1 MFDPY
6 QKLPVFLRKLFFTE
20 RYVKERIA
28 VNSTE
33 ADRMANESLVEM
45 LFKWHHEQFVRHE
58 HFESQ
63 ASLRDLNPAEMEQD
77 NLAVSVMQFLEDA
90 AAYVSS
96 LERGSMPVSTLRNYL
111 EAKLILSVDILEG
124 SEPYF
129 ALDHIVSRLRRI
141 EEANAPFI

>member
-6 QKLPVFLRKLFFTE
+6 PKLPVFLRKIFFTN
-20 RYVKERIA
+20 RYIKEQTGL
-28 VNSTE
+28 NSTE
-33 ADRMANESLVEM
+33 ADRMANEALVEM
-45 LFKWHHEQFVRHE
+45 LFKWHQEQFVRHQ
-58 HFESQ
+58 HFESE
-63 ASLRDLNPAEMEQD
+63 ASFRDLNPAEMEQD

-90 AAYVSS
+90 AAYASS
-96 LERGSMPVSTLRNYL
+96 LEKGSMPVGTLRNYL

-141 EEANAPFI
+141 EEATAPLI